1 MRTAEDLRTIVG
13 RAPFAK
19 RPDFNPAKLAVFF
32 LADSP
37 PAEVRSKVLAI
48 KVGPEELQSEGRE
61 LFIYFPDGMG
71 RSKLP
76 PVLDR
81 TLKMPAT
88 ARNWN
93 TVNKL
98 LEMAD
103 SHPDSK

>member
-1 MRTAEDLRTIVG
+1 MPSGPISTPRSSQSFSWQIRRPPKFAAKFWPSKS
-13 RAPFAK
+13 APK
-19 RPDFNPAKLAVFF
+19 NSS
-32 LADSP
+32 AD
-37 PAEVRSKVLAI
+37 
-48 KVGPEELQSEGRE
+48 GQE

-103 SHPDSK
+103 GHPDSK